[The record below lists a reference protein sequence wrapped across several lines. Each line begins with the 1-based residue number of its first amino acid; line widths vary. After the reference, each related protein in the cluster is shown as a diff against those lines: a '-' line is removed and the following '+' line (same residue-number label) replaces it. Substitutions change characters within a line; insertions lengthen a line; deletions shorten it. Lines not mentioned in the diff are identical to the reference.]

1 MRRNPT
7 LPTIRESTLASSNKN
22 KEGVESY
29 RKIEDKINSHDEEI
43 VKNEKIIS
51 TLANEF
57 RMLKEQ
63 LEF

>member
-7 LPTIRESTLASSNKN
+7 LPTIRDSTQGSSNKN

-63 LEF
+63 L